1 MKWKL
6 LRQEERQQPT
16 VAPGFRQSS
25 QRCGW
30 KGLLRGEAS
39 DRGQGL
45 TLSIAVL
52 EILLGPLSSQVLHKA
67 RKLTKHN
74 LSPSYIQGHVH
85 IKTISDFF
93 EAEC

>member
-25 QRCGW
+25 QRCRW

-39 DRGQGL
+39 DLGQGQGL
-45 TLSIAVL
+45 TLSITVL
-52 EILLGPLSSQVLHKA
+52 EILLVLCLA
-67 RKLTKHN
+67 
-74 LSPSYIQGHVH
+74 
-85 IKTISDFF
+85 
-93 EAEC
+93 